1 MEKDS
6 RKNQKI
12 HKNVGLFK
20 STIERKTRIKI
31 REKENRL
38 GRSLTREEKAKLRH
52 KVTHDFQTQ
61 LAVRIGAVSL
71 IGLTFFSAGKMLNE
85 GSGRIEGVS
94 QENDNSVTIQANN
107 FREGLKVVGLGDEG
121 ILIVQDENGQD
132 VQITNENVKSI
143 KEQNDLMAQREAERN
158 KIKEDMQELI
168 SMPEASSFK
177 DVFENWI
184 ANMNN
189 GEASKEASK
198 KVIEAIEN
206 CNCDGRAKELIE
218 CLREKKDYLVKK
230 SQWIVGGDGWAYD
243 IGYGGLDHV
252 LASGE
257 DINVLV
263 FDTEI
268 YSNTGGQASKST
280 PVAAMAKFA
289 AAGKRSKKKD
299 LGMMAMSYGNVY
311 VAQVG
316 MGADKNQVLK
326 AIREAEEYD
335 GPSLIIAYAPCISH
349 GLKEGMGRSTANQ
362 AQAVACGY
370 WHLYRYNPVLK
381 EQGKNPFTL
390 DSKEPTESFRDFLM
404 GQVRY
409 SAISKQFPD
418 VAEELFNL
426 AEEYS
431 KERYENYKRLAN
443 QG

>member
-158 KIKEDMQELI
+158 KIKEDIKSIGSE
-168 SMPEASSFK
+168 K
-177 DVFENWI
+177 DTLEYMKKFYKEQYEKT
-184 ANMNN
+184 N
-189 GEASKEASK
+189 G
-198 KVIEAIEN
+198 
-206 CNCDGRAKELIE
+206 KELPGNITIE
-218 CLREKKDYLVKK
+218 FFNRDLNPTTIEEIVVKDARGEVVDSWKDSVESKDGSTLSTIGGSLMQIEQLRKYYRDSSPDSYLSRKGGEKDQLAEFLIK
-230 SQWIVGGDGWAYD
+230 
-243 IGYGGLDHV
+243 
-252 LASGE
+252 ASGLE
-257 DINVLV
+257 EQQN
-263 FDTEI
+263 
-268 YSNTGGQASKST
+268 QKS
-280 PVAAMAKFA
+280 
-289 AAGKRSKKKD
+289 
-299 LGMMAMSYGNVY
+299 
-311 VAQVG
+311 
-316 MGADKNQVLK
+316 
-326 AIREAEEYD
+326 
-335 GPSLIIAYAPCISH
+335 
-349 GLKEGMGRSTANQ
+349 EGM
-362 AQAVACGY
+362 
-370 WHLYRYNPVLK
+370 
-381 EQGKNPFTL
+381 
-390 DSKEPTESFRDFLM
+390 EPGE
-404 GQVRY
+404 
-409 SAISKQFPD
+409 
-418 VAEELFNL
+418 
-426 AEEYS
+426 
-431 KERYENYKRLAN
+431 
-443 QG
+443 

>member
-158 KIKEDMQELI
+158 KIKEDIKSIGSE
-168 SMPEASSFK
+168 K
-177 DVFENWI
+177 DTLEYMKKFYKEQY
-184 ANMNN
+184 AKTN
-189 GEASKEASK
+189 G
-198 KVIEAIEN
+198 
-206 CNCDGRAKELIE
+206 KELPGNITIE
-218 CLREKKDYLVKK
+218 FFNRDLNPTTIEEIAVKDARGEVVDSWKDSVESKDGSTLSTIGGSLMQIEQLRKYYRDSSPDSYLSRKGGEKDQLAEFLIK
-230 SQWIVGGDGWAYD
+230 
-243 IGYGGLDHV
+243 
-252 LASGE
+252 ASGLE
-257 DINVLV
+257 EQQN
-263 FDTEI
+263 
-268 YSNTGGQASKST
+268 QKS
-280 PVAAMAKFA
+280 
-289 AAGKRSKKKD
+289 
-299 LGMMAMSYGNVY
+299 
-311 VAQVG
+311 
-316 MGADKNQVLK
+316 
-326 AIREAEEYD
+326 
-335 GPSLIIAYAPCISH
+335 
-349 GLKEGMGRSTANQ
+349 EGM
-362 AQAVACGY
+362 
-370 WHLYRYNPVLK
+370 
-381 EQGKNPFTL
+381 
-390 DSKEPTESFRDFLM
+390 EPGE
-404 GQVRY
+404 
-409 SAISKQFPD
+409 
-418 VAEELFNL
+418 
-426 AEEYS
+426 
-431 KERYENYKRLAN
+431 
-443 QG
+443 

>member
-158 KIKEDMQELI
+158 KIKEDIKSIGSEKDTLEYMKKFYKEQYAKTNGKELPGNITIEFFNRDLNPTTIEEIVVKDARGEVVDSWKDSVESKDGSTLSTIGGSLMQVEQLRRYYRDNSPDSYLSRKGGEKDQLADFLI
-168 SMPEASSFK
+168 
-177 DVFENWI
+177 
-184 ANMNN
+184 
-189 GEASKEASK
+189 
-198 KVIEAIEN
+198 
-206 CNCDGRAKELIE
+206 RAKGLNEEQIQ
-218 CLREKKDYLVKK
+218 K
-230 SQWIVGGDGWAYD
+230 S
-243 IGYGGLDHV
+243 
-252 LASGE
+252 
-257 DINVLV
+257 
-263 FDTEI
+263 
-268 YSNTGGQASKST
+268 
-280 PVAAMAKFA
+280 
-289 AAGKRSKKKD
+289 
-299 LGMMAMSYGNVY
+299 
-311 VAQVG
+311 
-316 MGADKNQVLK
+316 
-326 AIREAEEYD
+326 
-335 GPSLIIAYAPCISH
+335 
-349 GLKEGMGRSTANQ
+349 EGM
-362 AQAVACGY
+362 
-370 WHLYRYNPVLK
+370 
-381 EQGKNPFTL
+381 
-390 DSKEPTESFRDFLM
+390 EPGE
-404 GQVRY
+404 
-409 SAISKQFPD
+409 
-418 VAEELFNL
+418 
-426 AEEYS
+426 
-431 KERYENYKRLAN
+431 
-443 QG
+443 

>member
-158 KIKEDMQELI
+158 KIKEDIKSIGSE
-168 SMPEASSFK
+168 K
-177 DVFENWI
+177 DTLEY
-184 ANMNN
+184 M
-189 GEASKEASK
+189 K
-198 KVIEAIEN
+198 KF
-206 CNCDGRAKELIE
+206 
-218 CLREKKDYLVKK
+218 Y
-230 SQWIVGGDGWAYD
+230 
-243 IGYGGLDHV
+243 
-252 LASGE
+252 
-257 DINVLV
+257 
-263 FDTEI
+263 
-268 YSNTGGQASKST
+268 
-280 PVAAMAKFA
+280 
-289 AAGKRSKKKD
+289 
-299 LGMMAMSYGNVY
+299 
-311 VAQVG
+311 
-316 MGADKNQVLK
+316 
-326 AIREAEEYD
+326 
-335 GPSLIIAYAPCISH
+335 
-349 GLKEGMGRSTANQ
+349 
-362 AQAVACGY
+362 
-370 WHLYRYNPVLK
+370 K
-381 EQGKNPFTL
+381 EQYAKTN
-390 DSKEPTESFRDFLM
+390 
-404 GQVRY
+404 
-409 SAISKQFPD
+409 
-418 VAEELFNL
+418 
-426 AEEYS
+426 
-431 KERYENYKRLAN
+431 
-443 QG
+443 

>member
-158 KIKEDMQELI
+158 KIKEDIKSIGSE
-168 SMPEASSFK
+168 K
-177 DVFENWI
+177 DTLEYMKKFYKEQY
-184 ANMNN
+184 AKTN
-189 GEASKEASK
+189 G
-198 KVIEAIEN
+198 
-206 CNCDGRAKELIE
+206 KELPGNITIE
-218 CLREKKDYLVKK
+218 FFNRDLNPTTIEEIVVKDARGEVVDSWKDSVESKDGSTLSTIGGSLMQIEQLRKYYRDSSPDSYLSRKGGEKDQPAEFLIK
-230 SQWIVGGDGWAYD
+230 
-243 IGYGGLDHV
+243 
-252 LASGE
+252 ASGLE
-257 DINVLV
+257 EQQN
-263 FDTEI
+263 
-268 YSNTGGQASKST
+268 QKS
-280 PVAAMAKFA
+280 
-289 AAGKRSKKKD
+289 
-299 LGMMAMSYGNVY
+299 
-311 VAQVG
+311 
-316 MGADKNQVLK
+316 
-326 AIREAEEYD
+326 
-335 GPSLIIAYAPCISH
+335 
-349 GLKEGMGRSTANQ
+349 EGM
-362 AQAVACGY
+362 
-370 WHLYRYNPVLK
+370 
-381 EQGKNPFTL
+381 
-390 DSKEPTESFRDFLM
+390 EPGE
-404 GQVRY
+404 
-409 SAISKQFPD
+409 
-418 VAEELFNL
+418 
-426 AEEYS
+426 
-431 KERYENYKRLAN
+431 
-443 QG
+443 

>member
-158 KIKEDMQELI
+158 KIKEDIKSIGSE
-168 SMPEASSFK
+168 K
-177 DVFENWI
+177 DTLEYMKKFYKEQY
-184 ANMNN
+184 AKTN
-189 GEASKEASK
+189 G
-198 KVIEAIEN
+198 
-206 CNCDGRAKELIE
+206 KELPGNITIE
-218 CLREKKDYLVKK
+218 FFNRDLNPTTIEEIVVKDARGEVVDSWNDSVESKDGSTLSTIGGSLMQIEQLRKYYRDSSPDSYLSRKGGEKDQLAEFL
-230 SQWIVGGDGWAYD
+230 IN
-243 IGYGGLDHV
+243 
-252 LASGE
+252 ASGLE
-257 DINVLV
+257 EQQN
-263 FDTEI
+263 
-268 YSNTGGQASKST
+268 QKS
-280 PVAAMAKFA
+280 
-289 AAGKRSKKKD
+289 
-299 LGMMAMSYGNVY
+299 
-311 VAQVG
+311 
-316 MGADKNQVLK
+316 
-326 AIREAEEYD
+326 
-335 GPSLIIAYAPCISH
+335 
-349 GLKEGMGRSTANQ
+349 EGM
-362 AQAVACGY
+362 
-370 WHLYRYNPVLK
+370 
-381 EQGKNPFTL
+381 
-390 DSKEPTESFRDFLM
+390 EPGE
-404 GQVRY
+404 
-409 SAISKQFPD
+409 
-418 VAEELFNL
+418 
-426 AEEYS
+426 
-431 KERYENYKRLAN
+431 
-443 QG
+443 

>member
-158 KIKEDMQELI
+158 KIKEDIKSIGSE
-168 SMPEASSFK
+168 K
-177 DVFENWI
+177 DTLEYMKKFYKEQY
-184 ANMNN
+184 AKTN
-189 GEASKEASK
+189 G
-198 KVIEAIEN
+198 
-206 CNCDGRAKELIE
+206 KELPGNITIE
-218 CLREKKDYLVKK
+218 FFNRDLNPTTIEEIVVKDARGEVVDSWKDSVESKDGSTLSTIGGSLMQIEQLRKYYIDSSPDSYLSRKGGEKDQLAEFL
-230 SQWIVGGDGWAYD
+230 IN
-243 IGYGGLDHV
+243 
-252 LASGE
+252 ASGLE
-257 DINVLV
+257 EQQN
-263 FDTEI
+263 
-268 YSNTGGQASKST
+268 QKS
-280 PVAAMAKFA
+280 
-289 AAGKRSKKKD
+289 
-299 LGMMAMSYGNVY
+299 
-311 VAQVG
+311 
-316 MGADKNQVLK
+316 
-326 AIREAEEYD
+326 
-335 GPSLIIAYAPCISH
+335 
-349 GLKEGMGRSTANQ
+349 EGM
-362 AQAVACGY
+362 
-370 WHLYRYNPVLK
+370 
-381 EQGKNPFTL
+381 
-390 DSKEPTESFRDFLM
+390 EPGE
-404 GQVRY
+404 
-409 SAISKQFPD
+409 
-418 VAEELFNL
+418 
-426 AEEYS
+426 
-431 KERYENYKRLAN
+431 
-443 QG
+443 